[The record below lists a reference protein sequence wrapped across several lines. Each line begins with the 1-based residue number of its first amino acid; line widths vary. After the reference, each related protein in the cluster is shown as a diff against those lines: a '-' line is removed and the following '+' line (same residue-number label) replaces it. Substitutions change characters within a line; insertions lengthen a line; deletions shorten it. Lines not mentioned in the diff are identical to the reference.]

1 MWLIV
6 NTWTSTSD
14 KYLQVHVTFQRVLSE
29 QIPDDVQRLR
39 QSPRQRPHGWTFSLP
54 VHDRGS
60 GRQAFRPEPQLAR
73 KILLHHVIRELHPK
87 VPVRPALR
95 YQFVHYLAAYRQHLV
110 LAMAQLID
118 QRGASFRLLAA
129 VERVQ
134 LAGNGVQRFVG
145 VEKLREQTRVVPLW
159 NVNVILLVYY
169 VWLLRSYFFFI
180 IDYLWSISLT
190 CNYIIIVKVSI
201 DRSIDHWAFNDKK

>member
-73 KILLHHVIRELHPK
+73 KILLHHVIRKLHPK

-118 QRGASFRLLAA
+118 QRRASFRFLAA

-134 LAGNGVQRFVG
+134 LAGNSVQRFVG
-145 VEKLREQTRVVPLW
+145 VEKLCEQTRVVSLW
-159 NVNVILLVYY
+159 NINVILLVCVLLKHYFLLLIIYDQLFWY
-169 VWLLRSYFFFI
+169 VI
-180 IDYLWSISLT
+180 TD
-190 CNYIIIVKVSI
+190 
-201 DRSIDHWAFNDKK
+201 